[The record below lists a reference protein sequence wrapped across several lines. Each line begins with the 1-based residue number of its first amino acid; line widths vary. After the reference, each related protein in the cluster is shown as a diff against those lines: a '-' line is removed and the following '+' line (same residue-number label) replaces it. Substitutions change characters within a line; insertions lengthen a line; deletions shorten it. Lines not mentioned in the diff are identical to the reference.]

1 MLNYYEDEEI
11 EEKEKIKQYHYKE
24 LNNFKKALIKQLYQD
39 IYRLNKDLFS
49 KENITYEFFLYEFY
63 SIIDRNINF
72 DNPDYP
78 GLLNTINDIVKKKVL
93 INKQNKELNEEIED
107 LYQNAEW
114 ELIDKYKSSLCL
126 EKELAEKK
134 AKFEKMQKY
143 KDELTKQIELN
154 KKLKNT
160 GVNENKPKIEKQ
172 DKYLLD
178 ENMAKKELQEIKIKE
193 CNEKINESKKDNK
206 EENIDYSLMK
216 GKDEDDIISN
226 MVDQIM
232 RKKKA
237 EKIDSLLNG
246 LKSKYFNEEKEFVM
260 PEIKYDQKKV
270 DEILAKEML
279 KYQDI

>member
-39 IYRLNKDLFS
+39 IYRLNKDLFT

-193 CNEKINESKKDNK
+193 CNEKINESKKDNN

-216 GKDEDDIISN
+216 GKDEDEIISN

-246 LKSKYFNEEKEFVM
+246 LKSKYINEEKEFVM